1 MTFTEPPDWHQHA
14 ACAGT
19 DPDLFF
25 PGRGQ
30 PITTEP
36 VAEVAELAF
45 MTARDDYPKL
55 DFATRGPHHQGGTS
69 REAQQALD
77 EIDHLRRIVKDRDD
91 WNDHL
96 AIENSRLML
105 ELAALRG
112 DADVHAFHVQSGSNL
127 CICGF
132 PEDDVSHAEAVTP

>member
-45 MTARDDYPKL
+45 M
-55 DFATRGPHHQGGTS
+55 
-69 REAQQALD
+69 
-77 EIDHLRRIVKDRDD
+77 
-91 WNDHL
+91 N
-96 AIENSRLML
+96 IENSRLML

-112 DADVHAFHVQSGSNL
+112 DADVHAFHVQSGST
-127 CICGF
+127 F
-132 PEDDVSHAEAVTP
+132 ASADSPKTT